1 MGRGNTFVSV
11 FPMNTSDVVV
21 LPEVEPL
28 EDEPLEVDPL
38 EDEPPEVDPLE
49 DEPPFEGKPDPLPVV
64 SALPLGK

>member
-1 MGRGNTFVSV
+1 MGRWNTFVSV

-21 LPEVEPL
+21 LPEVE
-28 EDEPLEVDPL
+28 PL